1 MRKKQ
6 SGNEGRGKFSRRQF
20 LALTGLAVAGGVAVA
35 GGYIYAN
42 NEASE
47 PVVDRVQIQ
56 VKGLS
61 PALEGFTIA
70 VLADFHLYP
79 FTQLELIEKAV
90 VMANGLKPDLTVL
103 LGDYVWHELEAI
115 FDLAPVLAGLDAK
128 HGVFASTGNHDYWTD
143 IDVISGAMKEV
154 GLPLFVNEGV
164 PIMVGES
171 ELYLAILDDG
181 WSGEPDMQ
189 ATMQDMMPGATAV
202 LISHEPDLADKYS
215 LDDRIALQLSGHSHG
230 GQIRFPGVGALI
242 LPYLA
247 WKYDYGLYRVNEMW
261 LYTNRG
267 LGVTNEPVRFN
278 CPPEVTEITLIR
290 A

>member
-1 MRKKQ
+1 MKKQ
-6 SGNEGRGKFSRRQF
+6 SGSNPHGKFSRRKF
-20 LALTGLAVAGGVAVA
+20 LALTGLAVAGGMTVAS
-35 GGYIYAN
+35 GYIYAN
-42 NEASE
+42 NEANE
-47 PVVDRVQIQ
+47 PVIDRVRIP

-61 PALEGFTIA
+61 PTLEGFTIA

-90 VMANGLKPDLTVL
+90 TMTNALKSDLTVL
-103 LGDYVWHELEAI
+103 LGDYVWHEVEAI
-115 FDLAPVLAGLDAK
+115 FDLAPVLANLNAR
-128 HGVFASTGNHDYWTD
+128 HGVFAATGNHDYWTD
-143 IDVISGAMKEV
+143 INVVSLAMKEV

-164 PIMVGES
+164 PIIVGSS

-181 WSGEPDMQ
+181 WSGEPDLP
-189 ATMQDMMPGATAV
+189 ATMQDMTPGATAV

-215 LDDRIALQLSGHSHG
+215 LDKRIALQLSGHSHG
-230 GQIRFPGVGALI
+230 GQVRFPGVGALI

-247 WKYDYGLYRVNEMW
+247 WKYDYGLYRVNDMW

-278 CPPEVTEITLIR
+278 CPPEITEITLIR

>member
-1 MRKKQ
+1 MGEDMKSR
-6 SGNEGRGKFSRRQF
+6 FSRRQF
-20 LALTGLAVAGGVAVA
+20 LALTGLAAAGGVAVA

-42 NEASE
+42 NEADE
-47 PVVDRVQIQ
+47 PVVDRVQIP
-56 VKGLS
+56 VKGLN

-79 FTQLELIEKAV
+79 FTQIELIEKAV
-90 VMANGLKPDLTVL
+90 VMSNALKPDLTVL
-103 LGDYVWHELEAI
+103 LGDYVWHEVEAV
-115 FDLAPVLAGLDAK
+115 FDLAPVLGGLNAR
-128 HGVFASTGNHDYWTD
+128 HGVFAATGTHDYWTD
-143 IDVISGAMKEV
+143 IDIIDTAMKEA
-154 GLPLFVNEGV
+154 GLPLFVNKGV
-164 PIMVGES
+164 PITVGGS

-181 WSGEPDMQ
+181 WSGEPDLP
-189 ATMQDMMPGATAV
+189 ATMEDMTPDATAV

-215 LDDRIALQLSGHSHG
+215 LDQRIALQLSGHSHG
-230 GQIRFPGVGALI
+230 GQVRFPGVGALI

-247 WKYDYGLYRVNEMW
+247 WKYDYGLYRVNDMW

-278 CPPEVTEITLIR
+278 CPPEITEINLIR

>member
-1 MRKKQ
+1 MNR
-6 SGNEGRGKFSRRQF
+6 RFSRRQF
-20 LALTGLAVAGGVAVA
+20 LALTGLVAAGGVVA
-35 GGYIYAN
+35 AGSYIYAN
-42 NEASE
+42 NEADE
-47 PVVDRVQIQ
+47 PVVDRVPIP

-90 VMANGLKPDLTVL
+90 VMANALQPDLTVL

-115 FDLAPVLAGLDAK
+115 FDLAPVLARLNAR
-128 HGVFASTGNHDYWTD
+128 HGVFAATGNHDYWTD
-143 IDVISGAMKEV
+143 IDVISQAMKEV

-164 PIMVGES
+164 PIIVDGS

-181 WSGEPDMQ
+181 WSGEPDLP
-189 ATMQDMMPGATAV
+189 ATMENMTPGATAV
-202 LISHEPDLADKYS
+202 LISHEPDLADKFS
-215 LDDRIALQLSGHSHG
+215 LDKRIALQLSGHSHG
-230 GQIRFPGVGALI
+230 GQVRIPGVGALI

-247 WKYDYGLYRVNEMW
+247 WKYDYGLYRVNDMW

-267 LGVTNEPVRFN
+267 LGVTSEPVRWN
-278 CPPEVTEITLIR
+278 CPPEITEITLAR